1 MITYNIVQPIIP
13 NRYLAQMNVHT
24 MQKILFIFFTG
35 LFFLSPQ
42 LSSAQNKTTKP
53 APKNTTGSL
62 SNSTNTRDYFV
73 DIVTN
78 MGNIRV
84 KLYNETPIHRDN
96 FIKLVKSGFYDSLLF
111 HRVVPGYMVQSGDPD
126 SKRISKDSLLGA
138 NDVGY
143 KLPAEI
149 KPGLYHKRGA
159 LAMARNQNPL
169 KESSGSQ
176 FYIVSGQ
183 KNYTVKEIQTM
194 ANNIN
199 AQKKLR
205 LFQEIMKTDTVKKRL
220 DDFSL
225 RGDSK
230 GLELYMKEIQPVID
244 SIFEPMFF
252 EPNSEYINLY
262 MQYGGAP
269 HLDREYTVF
278 GEVILGQNIVDRMT
292 EVAVDPNYKPQ
303 KDIRIIQVYLVN

>member
-1 MITYNIVQPIIP
+1 MLVQPKLL
-13 NRYLAQMNVHT
+13 NRYLKEMILHHMKHTVAASLTFIILLTAVTSQAQKK
-24 MQKILFIFFTG
+24 Q
-35 LFFLSPQ
+35 
-42 LSSAQNKTTKP
+42 TKP
-53 APKNTTGSL
+53 VPKNSTGSYTKKTV
-62 SNSTNTRDYFV
+62 SDDVMV
-73 DIVTN
+73 DFVTN
-78 MGNIRV
+78 MGIIRV

-96 FIKLVKSGFYDSLLF
+96 FIKLVKAGFYDSLLF
-111 HRVVPGYMVQSGDPD
+111 HRVVPGYMVQAGDPD
-126 SKRISKDSLLGA
+126 TKRNTKDTLLGA
-138 NDVGY
+138 NDIGY

-159 LAMARNQNPL
+159 LAMARTLNPL

-199 AQKKLR
+199 AQNKLR

-244 SIFEPMFF
+244 AIFEPMFF

-292 EVAVDPNYKPQ
+292 EVAVDPNYRPQ
-303 KDIRIIQVYLVN
+303 NEIRILQAYLVY